1 MGVQVMNKEEE
12 RQEEFENDVDIEVQ
26 MRLFSWVRNDWSGN
40 RVRSTLKLREKRA
53 CVEFEAN
60 LVDTENNKKKIVLTV
75 LNRNCNKGLDEK
87 TAYNMIYGRMITTC
101 VIKFGVETVELID
114 METTNKE

>member
-1 MGVQVMNKEEE
+1 MGVQDMNKEGD
-12 RQEEFENDVDIEVQ
+12 RQEEFEKDIDIGAQ
-26 MRLFSWVRNDWSGN
+26 MRLFSWVINDWSGN

-60 LVDTENNKKKIVLTV
+60 VVDTENNSKKVVLTV
-75 LNRNCNKGLDEK
+75 LNRNCNKELDEQ
-87 TAYNMIYGRMITTC
+87 TAYDMIYGRMITTC
-101 VIKFGVETVELID
+101 VIRFGVEAVELID